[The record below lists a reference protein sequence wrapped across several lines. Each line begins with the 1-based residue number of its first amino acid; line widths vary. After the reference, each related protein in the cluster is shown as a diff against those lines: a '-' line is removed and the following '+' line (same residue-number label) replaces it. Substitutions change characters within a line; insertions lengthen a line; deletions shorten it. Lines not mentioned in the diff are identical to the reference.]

1 MSMPGDAYRV
11 HRLGGAGVRAHGVWT
26 APGSRPDV
34 LALRALSGLYGAVTA
49 ARRSAYRTGLLPQT
63 RVGAPVISIGN
74 LAVGGS
80 GKTPFSSWLVS
91 QLRTRGQTP
100 ALLHGGYASDEPALH
115 RQWTPD
121 IAVFAG
127 KDRVASARSA
137 IAGGATVIVL
147 DDGLQHSRLY
157 RDLDLVLISADTWD
171 QPHRLLPA
179 GPWRE
184 PLEALPSEAFVVVT
198 RKAVT
203 HEAAERVAG
212 TISTRVPN
220 RGVCICALEL
230 ADLESRHSGIPPD
243 RAVAL
248 AAVADPFAFAAQLLQ
263 RGVAIEDLLV
273 FGDHHD
279 YTPADIAD
287 IKRITAG
294 RALITTEKDAVK
306 LSLVAPELPYWVAT
320 QRLVIERGEQ
330 DLQAAI
336 AGAVGP
342 APAS

>member
-1 MSMPGDAYRV
+1 MPGDAYRV

-91 QLRTRGQTP
+91 ELRTRGQTP

-121 IAVFAG
+121 IAVFAA
-127 KDRVASARSA
+127 KDRVTSARSA
-137 IAGGATVIVL
+137 IAGGATIIVL

-171 QPHRLLPA
+171 QPRRLLPA
-179 GPWRE
+179 G
-184 PLEALPSEAFVVVT
+184 T
-198 RKAVT
+198 
-203 HEAAERVAG
+203 
-212 TISTRVPN
+212 
-220 RGVCICALEL
+220 
-230 ADLESRHSGIPPD
+230 
-243 RAVAL
+243 
-248 AAVADPFAFAAQLLQ
+248 
-263 RGVAIEDLLV
+263 
-273 FGDHHD
+273 
-279 YTPADIAD
+279 
-287 IKRITAG
+287 
-294 RALITTEKDAVK
+294 
-306 LSLVAPELPYWVAT
+306 
-320 QRLVIERGEQ
+320 
-330 DLQAAI
+330 
-336 AGAVGP
+336 
-342 APAS
+342 